1 MLFRSA
7 IPAALT
13 AAAPILAKFSKFL
26 KSIGIDPEDLIDVA
40 KIALKKKVEDVL
52 INQEEPIINK
62 EQKYQNQAV
71 ESFG

>member
-1 MLFRSA
+1 MLDRISSESRLLQA
-7 IPAALT
+7 QVVVEN
-13 AAAPILAKFSKFL
+13 AK
-26 KSIGIDPEDLIDVA
+26 DPEDLIDVA